1 MIRIFH
7 TVHKKDGDIEIDR
20 EFAFYKLSQCEKH
33 IVDWKTLRSFEKR
46 DDRYNDLEVEQLEQE
61 IQKILTKKNQ

>member
-1 MIRIFH
+1 MINLIS
-7 TVHKKDGDIEIDR
+7 TLINKKYGNWQTNPLYLKYKNTRKI
-20 EFAFYKLSQCEKH
+20 YKLTMNIASTF
-33 IVDWKTLRSFEKR
+33 I